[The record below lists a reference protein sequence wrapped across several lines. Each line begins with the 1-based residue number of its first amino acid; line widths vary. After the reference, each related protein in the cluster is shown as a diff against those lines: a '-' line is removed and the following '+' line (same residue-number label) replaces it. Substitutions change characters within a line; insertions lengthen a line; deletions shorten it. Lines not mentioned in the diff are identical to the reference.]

1 MVVQA
6 LVFIEDCVL
15 AAAVFVAKEEKWRR
29 RAIWNRVQDFH
40 ALTGIPIASHIISI
54 IVGSEEKALQASRS
68 LPLSFL
74 ICALL
79 Q

>member
-1 MVVQA
+1 MVQSPC
-6 LVFIEDCVL
+6 FIDDSIL

-29 RAIWNRVQDFH
+29 RAIWNRVQEFR

-68 LPLSFL
+68 FPPFT
-74 ICALL
+74 ICV
-79 Q
+79 